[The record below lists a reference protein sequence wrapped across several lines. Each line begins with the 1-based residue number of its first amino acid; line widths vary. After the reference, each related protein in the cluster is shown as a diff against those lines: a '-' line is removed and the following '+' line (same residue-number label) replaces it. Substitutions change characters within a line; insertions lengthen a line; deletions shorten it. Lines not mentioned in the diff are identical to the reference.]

1 MKHLTLEQRYLISML
16 RAQGKRQKEIA
27 QANGRHKSVVSRE
40 LSRNCDKRKGNYDYQ
55 LAHRKY
61 CKPIQAKPKRIRFT
75 EEVKEFVEELIC
87 KDLCPEQIV
96 GIAQKEGKPCIS
108 HERIYQHIWEDKKKG
123 GTLYTHLHTKGKRYG
138 KRGNK
143 KDNRGI
149 IPNRVDISLRPAVED
164 ERSKIG
170 DFEIDTIIGKNHK
183 GALITINERKTGFV
197 KIKKLAWREAK
208 IVAQAVI
215 ETLLPL
221 KGNIH
226 TITADNGKEFALHS
240 EISQELLVDFYFA
253 RPYHSWERGA
263 NENLNGLIR

>member
-96 GIAQKEGKPCIS
+96 GIAQKEGKPCVS
-108 HERIYQHIWEDKKKG
+108 HKRIYQHIWEDKKKG
-123 GTLYTHLHTKGKRYG
+123 GTLYTHLHTKASAMASEGTKM
-138 KRGNK
+138 
-143 KDNRGI
+143 I
-149 IPNRVDISLRPAVED
+149 TEVLFP
-164 ERSKIG
+164 IG
-170 DFEIDTIIGKNHK
+170 
-183 GALITINERKTGFV
+183 
-197 KIKKLAWREAK
+197 
-208 IVAQAVI
+208 
-215 ETLLPL
+215 
-221 KGNIH
+221 
-226 TITADNGKEFALHS
+226 
-240 EISQELLVDFYFA
+240 
-253 RPYHSWERGA
+253 
-263 NENLNGLIR
+263 